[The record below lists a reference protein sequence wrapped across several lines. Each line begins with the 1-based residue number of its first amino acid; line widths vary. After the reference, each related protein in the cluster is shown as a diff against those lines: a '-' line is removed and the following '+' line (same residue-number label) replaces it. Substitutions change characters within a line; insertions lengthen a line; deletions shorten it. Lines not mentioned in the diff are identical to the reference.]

1 MSVAPFRHALEWP
14 ACGSL
19 RKCRRLTQHLFN
31 PPNPHKQ
38 TVRCLDGKE
47 GRSPP
52 PSPRPASERIRNCSN
67 SAPSRLSKASI
78 RTVLTE
84 TLVQEINVNL
94 IKASNQL
101 NHDLI
106 HCIMPQSNENEGDVK
121 WKKKK
126 KKGGGNEENNQ
137 SKPKVLSMQSN
148 NWKPMSVPWKSINN
162 WIMIR
167 FVSSFRKTG
176 KVEVEASEMIGKK
189 AEGKRRRR
197 EIKQTWNHFYKIG
210 NQCQSHRINNR
221 LNNALIHEKREDER
235 GTRRQRIILNRKN
248 QLCPGRKQLE
258 PGGGCFRTNNTLTR
272 NSKQSQYNINSTSRP
287 D

>member
-84 TLVQEINVNL
+84 TLVQVI
-94 IKASNQL
+94 
-101 NHDLI
+101 
-106 HCIMPQSNENEGDVK
+106 
-121 WKKKK
+121 
-126 KKGGGNEENNQ
+126 
-137 SKPKVLSMQSN
+137 
-148 NWKPMSVPWKSINN
+148 N
-162 WIMIR
+162 WIMIW
-167 FVSSFRKTG
+167 FIALCHKATKTKGMSSG
-176 KVEVEASEMIGKK
+176 
-189 AEGKRRRR
+189 RRRR
-197 EIKQTWNHFYKIG
+197 RRGEGMKKTTKANQKFYRCNQIIE
-210 NQCQSHRINNR
+210 NQCQF
-221 LNNALIHEKREDER
+221 HE
-235 GTRRQRIILNRKN
+235 N
-248 QLCPGRKQLE
+248 Q
-258 PGGGCFRTNNTLTR
+258 
-272 NSKQSQYNINSTSRP
+272 
-287 D
+287 